1 MAKLTFQKN
10 SILGVVKH
18 VKSFT
23 SALSVSLAVA
33 NEKKGYDT
41 IPVMLFGRCIDQFNS
56 AQIGDLVYVEG
67 RLHINHN
74 KNTNSFNLELVAEKV
89 IATGDRC
96 NDEELAM
103 IMAKKGGYANGA
115 GNGGQPRQYKQY
127 QPKNTANGG
136 GQPQPQGNGNN
147 QPRQTYAGNGGQPQ
161 TAGNSGYYNQPQ
173 GGNGYGSQPRQPRQY
188 GYGTQPQGGNG
199 YNQAQNGYNQPGYH
213 PQGGYYQPYGNGY
226 NGSHP
231 QVGNTYSQPQDYG
244 DQPQPQADQKGG
256 SFPEYNGNF
265 QDVYYDIPDDDQ

>member
-1 MAKLTFQKN
+1 MKLTFQKN
-10 SILGVVKH
+10 SILGVVKY

-33 NEKKGYDT
+33 NDKKGYDT
-41 IPVMLFGRCIDQFNS
+41 IPVMMFGECIRQFNS
-56 AQIGDLVYVEG
+56 SQIGDLVYVEG

-127 QPKNTANGG
+127 APKNTANGG
-136 GQPQPQGNGNN
+136 GQTRQPQG
-147 QPRQTYAGNGGQPQ
+147 YGNGD
-161 TAGNSGYYNQPQ
+161 SSYNQPQ
-173 GGNGYGSQPRQPRQY
+173 SGNGYGSQPRQPRQY